1 MALVYLSWGEQAEAL
16 EWLNKAILTH
26 NDYVT
31 QLKVDPRIDPMRS
44 NPRLQRLV
52 QRIGL
57 P

>member
-1 MALVYLSWGEQAEAL
+1 MALVYLGTGEQAKAL

-31 QLKVDPRIDPMRS
+31 QLKLDPRIDPLRS
-44 NPRLQRLV
+44 NPRLQQLV

>member
-1 MALVYLSWGEQAEAL
+1 MALVYLGMGEQAKAL
-16 EWLNKAILTH
+16 EWLNKAILAH

-44 NPRLQRLV
+44 NPRLQQLV
-52 QRIGL
+52 RRIGL

>member
-1 MALVYLSWGEQAEAL
+1 MALVYLGMEEQAKAL
-16 EWLNKAILTH
+16 EWLNKAILAH

-31 QLKVDPRIDPMRS
+31 QLKVDPRIDPLRS
-44 NPRLQRLV
+44 NPRLQQLV